1 MKRTVADLAKALL
14 NATLILLALC
24 LFLGWKLMAAASA
37 VTANASQIASRV
49 EPLHTAVTGLQGEL
63 ASLRAAL
70 QDRPAQDEAE
80 ALSAA
85 RLDRVEERLNQ
96 LQANVAGIRQLPLQ
110 AAEQAA
116 RAGAAE
122 LSSRIISAAPLLRD
136 SRACAQPEG

>member
-70 QDRPAQDEAE
+70 QDRPARDGAE

-122 LSSRIISAAPLLRD
+122 LSSRIISAVPLLRD